1 MKISLAQWNRYK
13 NNLSKLSN
21 KAVEELVSWV
31 NANGGYAAMDADLF
45 YDYAY
50 ALVTRYGEGSA
61 SLAALMYDEVAEL
74 SGKTLPS
81 AVVAETATYEE
92 VTGAI
97 NNIKKT
103 SKNVD
108 YVCSVAGT
116 MVKQAAADT
125 TLKNA
130 SRDGAE
136 FAWIPSGDTCVYCL
150 AIAANGWKKA
160 SSKTTSHASHIHNNC
175 DCQFAVRFDSS
186 TTVAGYD
193 SSKYKEIYDSAE
205 GTTSKD
211 KINYLRREQYAE
223 NKDEINKQKRIAYA
237 ERNEVK

>member
-13 NNLSKLSN
+13 NTLSKLSN

-31 NANGGYAAMDADLF
+31 NANGGYAAMDADIF

>member
-31 NANGGYAAMDADLF
+31 NANGGYAAMDADIF

-81 AVVAETATYEE
+81 AVVAETATFEE

>member
-31 NANGGYAAMDADLF
+31 NANGGYAAMDADIF

-193 SSKYKEIYDSAE
+193 SSKYTEIYDSAE

>member
-31 NANGGYAAMDADLF
+31 NANGGYAAMDADIF